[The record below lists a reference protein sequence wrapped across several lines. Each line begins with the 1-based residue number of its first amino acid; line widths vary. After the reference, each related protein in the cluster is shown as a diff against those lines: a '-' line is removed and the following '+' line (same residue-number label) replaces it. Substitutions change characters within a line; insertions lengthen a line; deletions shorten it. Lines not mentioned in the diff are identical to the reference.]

1 VRYNSSKA
9 ASRSGLRV
17 GTRIGFMGSSF
28 AHDLTPL
35 GINLSALSCGTGAE

>member
-9 ASRSGLRV
+9 ASRSGLRM
-17 GTRIGFMGSSF
+17 GTRIGFMGTSF

-35 GINLSALSCGTGAE
+35 GIYLFVLRYCGAA